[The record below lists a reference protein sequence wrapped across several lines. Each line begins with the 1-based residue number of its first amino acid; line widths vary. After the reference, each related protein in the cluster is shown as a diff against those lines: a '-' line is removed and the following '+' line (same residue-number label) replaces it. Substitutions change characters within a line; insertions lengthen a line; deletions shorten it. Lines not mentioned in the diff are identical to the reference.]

1 MNKPNPRLQV
11 VGNQSDVPGVAR
23 NAPSGA
29 ERLEYM
35 ADLILE
41 LKSMAQDDG
50 FAALGGILE
59 VAYQEAKAQARLR

>member
-1 MNKPNPRLQV
+1 MNRPNPRLEV
-11 VGNQSDVPGVAR
+11 VGSQSDGPGMARDVPSVV
-23 NAPSGA
+23 

-41 LKSMAQDDG
+41 LKGMAQDDG

-59 VAYQEAKAQARLR
+59 VAYQEAKAQSRAR